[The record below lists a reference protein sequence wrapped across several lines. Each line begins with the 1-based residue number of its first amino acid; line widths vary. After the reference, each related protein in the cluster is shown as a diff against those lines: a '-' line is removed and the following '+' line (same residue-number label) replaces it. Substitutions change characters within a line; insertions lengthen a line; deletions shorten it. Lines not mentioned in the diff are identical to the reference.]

1 MPYTTLSHA
10 IHCCRSGWPGKTPY
24 REGMG
29 DEGSRVVLKSAIN
42 ANLFKDLTRI
52 VNHLKLVQAAIRRCS
67 VPRGKLSQTVDEVN
81 SIIDVLCTG
90 LWSQFTIYV
99 QLFRFLRGDVEI
111 SPKK

>member
-1 MPYTTLSHA
+1 
-10 IHCCRSGWPGKTPY
+10 
-24 REGMG
+24 MG

-81 SIIDVLCTG
+81 SIIDVRASGASLYI
-90 LWSQFTIYV
+90 TIYV
-99 QLFRFLRGDVEI
+99 QLFRFLRGDVQI

>member
-1 MPYTTLSHA
+1 
-10 IHCCRSGWPGKTPY
+10 
-24 REGMG
+24 MG

-99 QLFRFLRGDVEI
+99 QLFRFLRGDVQI

>member
-1 MPYTTLSHA
+1 
-10 IHCCRSGWPGKTPY
+10 
-24 REGMG
+24 MG

-67 VPRGKLSQTVDEVN
+67 VPRGTLSQTVDEVN

-99 QLFRFLRGDVEI
+99 QLFRFLRGDVQI

>member
-1 MPYTTLSHA
+1 
-10 IHCCRSGWPGKTPY
+10 
-24 REGMG
+24 MG

>member
-1 MPYTTLSHA
+1 
-10 IHCCRSGWPGKTPY
+10 
-24 REGMG
+24 MG

-52 VNHLKLVQAAIRRCS
+52 VNHLRLVQAAIRRCS

-99 QLFRFLRGDVEI
+99 QLFRFLRGDVQI